1 MEAILLLDVVNVG
14 KPLFDRVFYE
24 DQEYKLQE
32 KMEIKIKF
40 NELESQIGSKCVTL
54 KIKENKEEEQ
64 EVEEHHFEVSEGV
77 NSGFLFTS
85 HGKTRDLIFP
95 EDEKVKI
102 RIENGGKKIEKDLD
116 LVQNCVK
123 RLLLINLSYDV
134 MLYINDKKLTY
145 KIFDIDNEKS
155 IQVSV
160 VNLEQGLLPFKHIAP
175 KSYEYFFEM
184 FNKHY
189 QDLKNFHDIFKEYLN
204 SDDKKRNPE
213 ILKIALK
220 NLDAIENMFYITKL
234 NLPKKILEQNY
245 NDEKYFDFLY
255 LCSLMQVIKAYLSYI
270 EDIDQMNHIYEL
282 LKEIKLKV
290 EKDSDLQYYQKGII
304 IVEYGILLKNV
315 ENFEKVNFS
324 YYLTKNFE
332 KDSIGYCCM
341 EFLREFCDN
350 IDEKSPF
357 YFPLILIDSGSY
369 TYEGE
374 CIYGFGLI
382 NKKMLIS
389 HLKEIIPDVICTYY
403 APDFDE
409 DGLTDKS
416 TGCVAVN
423 LSSIFE
429 SLEKVN
435 ICKAINDKRTRD
447 NFALKMVII
456 LFHEIFGHK
465 KTGYNSDV
473 NSPHR
478 FFDKK
483 SKNLMVLKY
492 RNSFEKGENI
502 INILRDQNFKHDS
515 GHFIEYFFG
524 KCESGFIFEL
534 LEMMLSDNIDMSFL
548 FNISFFN
555 DKIDTLRKYVEYK
568 YLVYEENKELLENNK
583 YQNIDEEISSLKK
596 IIQEKKKISS
606 NEKKNEKISSPKI
619 KPFQNPKKKLLAT
632 QECGDIDYNYYIEK
646 SNEEI
651 KKKLQDNKVSPQL
664 KKILRQIMFERTVKK

>member
-1 MEAILLLDVVNVG
+1 MEAILRLDVVKVE
-14 KPLFDRVFYE
+14 KALFDSVFLE
-24 DQEYKLQE
+24 DQEYKLQDN
-32 KMEIKIKF
+32 MEIKIKF

-54 KIKENKEEEQ
+54 KIKEKENEEK

-102 RIENGGKKIEKDLD
+102 RIENGKKKIEKDLD
-116 LVQNCVK
+116 SVQNCVK
-123 RLLLINLSYDV
+123 RLLLINLSYGDI
-134 MLYINDKKLTY
+134 LYINEKKLTY
-145 KIFDIDNEKS
+145 KIFDIDNHKS

-160 VNLEQGLLPFKHIAP
+160 VNLEQGILPFKHIAP
-175 KSYEYFFEM
+175 RSYEYFFKM
-184 FNKHY
+184 FNKYY
-189 QDLKNFHDIFKEYLN
+189 QELKNFHDIFKKYLDSN
-204 SDDKKRNPE
+204 DRNRNPE
-213 ILKIALK
+213 ILKKELK
-220 NLDAIENMFYITKL
+220 NLDAIEDIFFLAKL

-255 LCSLMQVIKAYLSYI
+255 LCSLKHVINAYRSYI
-270 EDIDQMNHIYEL
+270 EDIDKMKHFYDL
-282 LKEIKLKV
+282 LEEIKIKV
-290 EKDSDLQYYQKGII
+290 EKDSDLQYYQKSII
-304 IVEYGILLKNV
+304 VVEYGVLIKNN

-332 KDSIGYCCM
+332 KDSIGYCSM

-374 CIYGFGLI
+374 CIYGYGLI

-403 APDFDE
+403 TPDFDE
-409 DGLTDKS
+409 EALTNKS
-416 TGCVAVN
+416 TGCVAIN
-423 LSSIFE
+423 LSSIFD
-429 SLEKVN
+429 SLEEVN
-435 ICKAINDKRTRD
+435 ICKAINDKKTRD
-447 NFALKMVII
+447 NFSLKMVTI

-465 KTGYNSDV
+465 KTGYNSDIS
-473 NSPHR
+473 SPHR
-478 FFDKK
+478 FFDKTR
-483 SKNLMVLKY
+483 KNLMVLKN

-502 INILRDQNFKHDS
+502 INILRSTNVKHDS

-534 LEMMLSDNIDMSFL
+534 FEIMLFDNIDMGFL
-548 FNISFFN
+548 FNTSYFH

-568 YLVYEENKELLENNK
+568 YLVYEENKELLENIK
-583 YQNIDEEISSLKK
+583 YQNIEEELSSLKK
-596 IIQEKKKISS
+596 IIQEKKKVSS
-606 NEKKNEKISSPKI
+606 NEKKNEEISSPKI

-632 QECGDIDYNYYIEK
+632 QEYDDIDYNYYIEK

-664 KKILRQIMFERTVKK
+664 KKILRQIMFERTVKY